1 MPAEVGG
8 GWVPVEP
15 PLNPP
20 AHPPAIT
27 QGVPPFARLARVHAA
42 SVAGDA
48 MIAVALA
55 DSLFFSDPTE
65 SSRGSVLLY
74 LLVTLLPFA
83 LVAPFIGPA
92 LDRVKGG
99 RRILILLLNA
109 GRALTAF
116 FLIGN
121 VDRLLLYPLA
131 FVILVLGKGYAVAK
145 AAVVPATASS
155 EEELVAKNSKLAVL
169 TGVAGLI
176 GALPAWLFA
185 RFLSAD
191 WAVGMA
197 GLTFLTSAVLSI
209 RMPKAEVIPTPEGG
223 EAIYG
228 RRKAGIR
235 MASTSMGVLR
245 AILGFMTFLLA
256 FRFRTE
262 STLALFVAA
271 ALAMLGT
278 LAGSASVA
286 KVEES
291 NRAEWILQLTL
302 LVSTFVCMLAIWTG
316 DIQGA
321 LAVAFV
327 VGLCASG
334 GKVVFDS
341 VVQRDA
347 PNANYGRSFG
357 QFEVFFQLMWV
368 LGALLG
374 LIPMPLWTG
383 FMLMTLAAGS
393 TGILYVIGVQQLGRA
408 FPDDASG
415 IPAARGLGD
424 ILRDRWRIY
433 RLKRRRGGEI
443 EESAD

>member
-1 MPAEVGG
+1 MPV
-8 GWVPVEP
+8 VP
-15 PLNPP
+15 PLNPRTHSP
-20 AHPPAIT
+20 DAP
-27 QGVPPFARLARVHAA
+27 QGLSSFARLARVHAA
-42 SVAGDA
+42 SAAGDA

-55 DSLFFSDPTE
+55 DSLFFSDPSE

-121 VDRLLLYPLA
+121 VDSLILYPLA
-131 FVILVLGKGYAVAK
+131 FAILVLGKGYAIAK
-145 AAVVPATASS
+145 AAVVPATVSS
-155 EEELVAKNSKLAVL
+155 EEELVDKNSRLAVL
-169 TGVAGLI
+169 TVVAGLI

-197 GLTFLTSAVLSI
+197 GFSFLFAAVLSA
-209 RMPKAEVIPTPEGG
+209 RMPKAEVLPTPQGVEAVYGG
-223 EAIYG
+223 
-228 RRKAGIR
+228 RKVGIR
-235 MASTSMGVLR
+235 MAATSMGVLR
-245 AILGFMTFLLA
+245 AVLGFMTFLLA
-256 FRFRTE
+256 FHFRTE
-262 STLALFVAA
+262 NTWALFAAA

-278 LAGSASVA
+278 LSGSAVVA

-302 LVSTFVCMLAIWTG
+302 LISTFVCMLAIWTG

-327 VGLCASG
+327 VGLCVSG
-334 GKVVFDS
+334 GKVAFDS

-368 LGALLG
+368 FGALLG
-374 LIPMPLWTG
+374 LIPIPLWAG
-383 FMLMTLAAGS
+383 FMLMTLA
-393 TGILYVIGVQQLGRA
+393 TGGTGVLYLIGVRQLGRSQA
-408 FPDDASG
+408 NDVANL
-415 IPAARGLGD
+415 PAPKGLGD
-424 ILRDRWRIY
+424 ILRDRWRIH
-433 RLKRRRGGEI
+433 RRSRSKKKTDQSPG
-443 EESAD
+443 

>member
-1 MPAEVGG
+1 MPV
-8 GWVPVEP
+8 VP
-15 PLNPP
+15 PLNPRTHSP
-20 AHPPAIT
+20 DAS
-27 QGVPPFARLARVHAA
+27 QGVSSFARLARVHAA
-42 SVAGDA
+42 SAAGDA

-55 DSLFFSDPTE
+55 DSLFFSDPSE

-92 LDRVKGG
+92 LDRAKGG

-121 VDRLLLYPLA
+121 VGSLILYPLA
-131 FVILVLGKGYAVAK
+131 FAILVLGKGYVIAK
-145 AAVVPATASS
+145 AAVVPAPASS
-155 EEELVAKNSKLAVL
+155 EEELVDKNSKLAVL
-169 TGVAGLI
+169 TVVAGLI
-176 GALPAWLFA
+176 GALPAWLLA

-197 GLTFLTSAVLSI
+197 GLSFLVAAVLSA
-209 RMPKAEVIPTPEGG
+209 RMPKAEVLPTPQGV
-223 EAIYG
+223 EAAYRG
-228 RRKAGIR
+228 RKVGIR
-235 MASTSMGVLR
+235 MAATSMGVLR
-245 AILGFMTFLLA
+245 AVLGFMTFLLA
-256 FRFRTE
+256 FHFRTE
-262 STLALFVAA
+262 NTWALFLAA

-278 LAGSASVA
+278 LSGSAVVA

-302 LVSTFVCMLAIWTG
+302 LISTFVCMLAIWTG

-327 VGLCASG
+327 VGLCVSG
-334 GKVVFDS
+334 GKVAFDS

-368 LGALLG
+368 FGALLG
-374 LIPMPLWTG
+374 LIPIPLWAG
-383 FMLMTLAAGS
+383 FMLMTLA
-393 TGILYVIGVQQLGRA
+393 TGGTGVLYLIGVRQLGRSQA
-408 FPDDASG
+408 NDANNL
-415 IPAARGLGD
+415 PAPKGLGD
-424 ILRDRWRIY
+424 ILRDRWRIH
-433 RLKRRRGGEI
+433 RRSRSKKKTDQSPG
-443 EESAD
+443 